1 MSQRLLASALVVGMA
16 LCCFSSLPAAGADS
30 IVSISGPS
38 REQQAHIDWVGKVY
52 ERMLTIAPGMTRA
65 QLLKI
70 FEPDGGLST
79 SLQGRFVSREC
90 LYFKVEV
97 EFEAV
102 GRSSRDANGRVT
114 MIEAEDD
121 RIVKISRP
129 YVEPRFAD

>member
-1 MSQRLLASALVVGMA
+1 MNQRLLASALVVGMA
-16 LCCFSSLPAAGADS
+16 LCHLSSVPAAGADS
-30 IVSISGPS
+30 VVSISGPT

-102 GRSSRDANGRVT
+102 GRPSRDVNGRVT
-114 MIEAEDD
+114 MIEADED
-121 RIVKISRP
+121 RIVKISKP